1 MLSIPYPLEIY
12 GLNITHP
19 TTSKVLLNNRY
30 ESTPT
35 EFYFERIYIKQLN
48 MNHKKPYISFRLI
61 VYTILI
67 IFVIL
72 ISCFC
77 FFFNNLNTVSPVAR
91 SYYDQLKEKL
101 AAKGYSVNTIVICA
115 KRPYWINKLLVKYN
129 YAAPKSRHL
138 KGDAIDL
145 LVLDINKDG
154 TADATDIDIVYSI
167 LDKEIIRNKGGIGT
181 YKMARFILNR
191 QMIHFDARGVGKRWA
206 Y

>member
-1 MLSIPYPLEIY
+1 
-12 GLNITHP
+12 
-19 TTSKVLLNNRY
+19 
-30 ESTPT
+30 
-35 EFYFERIYIKQLN
+35 

-72 ISCFC
+72 ISCFG

-154 TADATDIDIVYSI
+154 TVDAADIDIVYSI

-181 YKMARFILNR
+181 YKKARFILNR